1 MTKPV
6 PRPRF
11 SPLYVPGEGVLSPAD
26 IDGLSPRAKA
36 LLACQHLACR
46 RLASPT
52 TKALS

>member
-36 LLACQHLACR
+36 SPACR
-46 RLASPT
+46 RST